1 MQDGYPQLPQLP
13 PQHPP
18 PPPKPGCDEIRCDI
32 PWDEAPCI
40 AKTENWRSA
49 FACPQAGQGGAGSSS
64 LTSSSKCSSQPMQTY
79 S

>member
-1 MQDGYPQLPQLP
+1 VQDGYPQLPQLP

-18 PPPKPGCDEIRCDI
+18 PPKLGCDEIPC
-32 PWDEAPCI
+32 DEAPCI

-64 LTSSSKCSSQPMQTY
+64 LTSSSKCSSQPMHTY